1 MEFPELKNTYQADL
15 TIGKTSLYILQYVV
29 FQEVENLLLSIAYE
43 GKYIDAQGS
52 RRVEH
57 ITVENESLLLN

>member
-1 MEFPELKNTYQADL
+1 M
-15 TIGKTSLYILQYVV
+15 V

-57 ITVENESLLLN
+57 ITVENESLLLYKKAYIVHIFRDPPKYFYATI

>member
-1 MEFPELKNTYQADL
+1 M
-15 TIGKTSLYILQYVV
+15 V
-29 FQEVENLLLSIAYE
+29 FQEVENLLLSIACE

-57 ITVENESLLLN
+57 ITVENESLLLYKKAYIVHIFTDPPKYFYATI